1 MYKRIPVSGKYRFQR
16 GIIVLAAVLWLITV
30 VRILSKD
37 IVREVSAGSSTD
49 MVSVFCDSVY
59 TDVTSEITAYGG
71 LTESYLSE
79 DAKKMLLCDMAEDIG
94 LNAYRLEKTEDNTEY
109 ALVQNSVYGDVSLK
123 IIYSQEKYYLII
135 NMQLDKGIESTMAYR
150 GIIQDICDRYG
161 VDCSV
166 NAALS
171 GAVNGNIGI
180 EERNALCEKLLTQLR
195 AKEVQSRK
203 TMDMFVVYAYDRYES
218 SYVMLGKNKVNVNIS
233 MEYDENNDMTVV
245 HMAVPVYIEK

>member
-49 MVSVFCDSVY
+49 MVSVFCHSVY
-59 TDVTSEITAYGG
+59 TDVTSEITAYGV

-94 LNAYRLEKTEDNTEY
+94 LNAYRLEKTEDNTE
-109 ALVQNSVYGDVSLK
+109 VYGVVSLK

-171 GAVNGNIGI
+171 GAVDGNIGI

>member
-59 TDVTSEITAYGG
+59 TDVTSEITAYGV

-94 LNAYRLEKTEDNTEY
+94 LNAYRLEKTEDKTEY
-109 ALVQNSVYGDVSLK
+109 ELV
-123 IIYSQEKYYLII
+123 
-135 NMQLDKGIESTMAYR
+135 
-150 GIIQDICDRYG
+150 
-161 VDCSV
+161 
-166 NAALS
+166 
-171 GAVNGNIGI
+171 
-180 EERNALCEKLLTQLR
+180 
-195 AKEVQSRK
+195 
-203 TMDMFVVYAYDRYES
+203 
-218 SYVMLGKNKVNVNIS
+218 
-233 MEYDENNDMTVV
+233 
-245 HMAVPVYIEK
+245 

>member
-59 TDVTSEITAYGG
+59 TDVTSEITAYGV

-171 GAVNGNIGI
+171 GAVDGNIGI

-218 SYVMLGKNKVNVNIS
+218 SYVMFGKNKVNVNIS

>member
-59 TDVTSEITAYGG
+59 TDVTSEITAYGV

-171 GAVNGNIGI
+171 GAV
-180 EERNALCEKLLTQLR
+180 
-195 AKEVQSRK
+195 
-203 TMDMFVVYAYDRYES
+203 D
-218 SYVMLGKNKVNVNIS
+218 
-233 MEYDENNDMTVV
+233 
-245 HMAVPVYIEK
+245 

>member
-1 MYKRIPVSGKYRFQR
+1 
-16 GIIVLAAVLWLITV
+16 
-30 VRILSKD
+30 
-37 IVREVSAGSSTD
+37 
-49 MVSVFCDSVY
+49 
-59 TDVTSEITAYGG
+59 
-71 LTESYLSE
+71 
-79 DAKKMLLCDMAEDIG
+79 
-94 LNAYRLEKTEDNTEY
+94 
-109 ALVQNSVYGDVSLK
+109 
-123 IIYSQEKYYLII
+123 
-135 NMQLDKGIESTMAYR
+135 MQLDKGIESTMAYR

-171 GAVNGNIGI
+171 GAVDGNIGI
-180 EERNALCEKLLTQLR
+180 EERNALCEKLTQLR

>member
-1 MYKRIPVSGKYRFQR
+1 MGGFLCIRIPVSGKYRFQR

-59 TDVTSEITAYGG
+59 TDVTSEITAYGV

-79 DAKKMLLCDMAEDIG
+79 G
-94 LNAYRLEKTEDNTEY
+94 EKTEDNTEY

-171 GAVNGNIGI
+171 GAVDGNIGI